1 MVLCDISRVGDY
13 KVIWGSRTTKDT
25 WFPVQ
30 EEPINKFV
38 CAEIMRARARQNRS
52 RILLPRGVETMDVL
66 ELDLPE
72 DVEYDYDTLERMQV
86 LLLTTQHIFSKIFL
100 AAQKYFCRLTRTV
113 SSRVC
118 WATRWVPC
126 PRSGRGWGER
136 RGMEEIING
145 IKRTRTRTRRTSSSP
160 TSTVSASRHSAPC
173 RCTT

>member
-1 MVLCDISRVGDY
+1 MVLCYISRVGDY

-86 LLLTTQHIFSKIFL
+86 SLLTTQHIFSKIF
-100 AAQKYFCRLTRTV
+100 
-113 SSRVC
+113 
-118 WATRWVPC
+118 
-126 PRSGRGWGER
+126 
-136 RGMEEIING
+136 
-145 IKRTRTRTRRTSSSP
+145 
-160 TSTVSASRHSAPC
+160 
-173 RCTT
+173 